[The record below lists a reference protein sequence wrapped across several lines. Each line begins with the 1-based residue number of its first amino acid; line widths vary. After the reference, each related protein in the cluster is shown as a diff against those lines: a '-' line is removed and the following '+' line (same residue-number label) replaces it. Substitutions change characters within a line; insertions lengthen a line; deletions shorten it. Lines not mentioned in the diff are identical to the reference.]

1 MPALGVFFLAVLEE
15 VAEREVHLFLRE
27 LAVGVLLSPAVSV
40 GTAAARTVVAARLVV
55 LLETLARL
63 LVARGALRGLLVSGA
78 EISRVE
84 DTIRR
89 ICNAYGIRQSH
100 IFSIASCIIVTLET
114 KERKWITQTR
124 RILSYGTDM
133 WKLDRLNDLSRRI
146 CAMQPSFAVI
156 DQEYEKILKGPTYSP
171 AVQCGIY
178 AMTAGAFA
186 IFFGGNLW
194 DGFASLFVGALI
206 RVTLYALSA
215 IKLKAIFSNILCSL
229 ISGMACILVCYLGIG
244 QHVEMIMIGNIM
256 LLIPGVLMTNSFR
269 DFISGDMISGLLHFS
284 EAMITAVCV
293 AAGFILSKILLGGM
307 L

>member
-1 MPALGVFFLAVLEE
+1 MEKVEKVQINQKTRGPAQAECAMTGEE
-15 VAEREVHLFLRE
+15 VLTCAINIGEQ
-27 LAVGVLLSPAVSV
+27 LLM
-40 GTAAARTVVAARLVV
+40 
-55 LLETLARL
+55 
-63 LVARGALRGLLVSGA
+63 SGA

-89 ICNAYGIRQSH
+89 ICDAYGILQSH

-114 KERKWITQTR
+114 QDREWITQTR

-146 CAMQPSFAVI
+146 CATRPSFDVI

-171 AVQCGIY
+171 AMQCAVY

-194 DGFASLFVGALI
+194 DGIASMFVGVLI
-206 RVTLYALSA
+206 RVTLYVFA
-215 IKLKAIFSNILCSL
+215 KVHMKAIFSNILCSL
-229 ISGMACILVCYLGIG
+229 ISGMACILMCRVGPG

-293 AAGFILSKILLGGM
+293 AVGFIFSKMLLGGM

>member
-1 MPALGVFFLAVLEE
+1 MPTG
-15 VAEREVHLFLRE
+15 
-27 LAVGVLLSPAVSV
+27 
-40 GTAAARTVVAARLVV
+40 
-55 LLETLARL
+55 
-63 LVARGALRGLLVSGA
+63 SGRA
-78 EISRVE
+78 IF
-84 DTIRR
+84 
-89 ICNAYGIRQSH
+89 
-100 IFSIASCIIVTLET
+100 FSIASCIIVTLET

-146 CAMQPSFAVI
+146 CATQPSFAVI

-244 QHVEMIMIGNIM
+244 QHVEMIMIGEYHAPD
-256 LLIPGVLMTNSFR
+256 PGSPDDRTHSG
-269 DFISGDMISGLLHFS
+269 DFISRGHDQRTSAFS
-284 EAMITAVCV
+284 EAMITAVWCGSRV
-293 AAGFILSKILLGGM
+293 YSF
-307 L
+307 

>member
-1 MPALGVFFLAVLEE
+1 MEKVKKVQTDQKTGTQAADPMTGEE
-15 VAEREVHLFLRE
+15 VLTCAINIGEQ
-27 LAVGVLLSPAVSV
+27 
-40 GTAAARTVVAARLVV
+40 
-55 LLETLARL
+55 
-63 LVARGALRGLLVSGA
+63 LLVSGA

-84 DTIRR
+84 DTIQR

-114 KERKWITQTR
+114 KERQWITQTR

-146 CAMQPSFAVI
+146 CATQPSFEVI
-156 DQEYEKILKGPTYSP
+156 DREYEKILKGPTYSP
-171 AVQCGIY
+171 AVQCAVY
-178 AMTAGAFA
+178 AMTAGASA
-186 IFFGGNLW
+186 VFFGGNLW

-206 RVTLYALSA
+206 RVTLYAFAA
-215 IKLKAIFSNILCSL
+215 IHMKAIFSNILCSL
-229 ISGMACILVCYLGIG
+229 ISGIACILVCYIGLGR
-244 QHVEMIMIGNIM
+244 HVEMIMIGNIM

-293 AAGFILSKILLGGM
+293 AVGFIMSKMLLGGM

>member
-1 MPALGVFFLAVLEE
+1 MTSEE
-15 VAEREVHLFLRE
+15 VLTCAINIGEQ
-27 LAVGVLLSPAVSV
+27 
-40 GTAAARTVVAARLVV
+40 
-55 LLETLARL
+55 
-63 LVARGALRGLLVSGA
+63 LLVSGA

-146 CAMQPSFAVI
+146 CATQPSFAVI
-156 DQEYEKILKGPTYSP
+156 DQQYEKILKGPTYSP

-178 AMTAGAFA
+178 AMTAGA
-186 IFFGGNLW
+186 
-194 DGFASLFVGALI
+194 FVGALI

>member
-1 MPALGVFFLAVLEE
+1 MTSEE
-15 VAEREVHLFLRE
+15 VLTCAINIGEQ
-27 LAVGVLLSPAVSV
+27 
-40 GTAAARTVVAARLVV
+40 
-55 LLETLARL
+55 
-63 LVARGALRGLLVSGA
+63 LLVSGA

-146 CAMQPSFAVI
+146 CATQPSFEVI
-156 DQEYEKILKGPTYSP
+156 DREYEKILKGPTYSP

-256 LLIPGVLMTNSFR
+256 LLIPGGSLYYAMDAALRR
-269 DFISGDMISGLLHFS
+269 DMPQFIVKGQAAIGLAIAL
-284 EAMITAVCV
+284 
-293 AAGFILSKILLGGM
+293 AAGIMVVTSLRRPIEALVHIVAKKKY
-307 L
+307 

>member
-1 MPALGVFFLAVLEE
+1 MTTEKNEEMTSEE
-15 VAEREVHLFLRE
+15 VLTCAINIGEQ
-27 LAVGVLLSPAVSV
+27 
-40 GTAAARTVVAARLVV
+40 
-55 LLETLARL
+55 
-63 LVARGALRGLLVSGA
+63 LLVSGA

-84 DTIRR
+84 DTIWR

-146 CAMQPSFAVI
+146 CATQPSFEVI
-156 DQEYEKILKGPTYSP
+156 DREYEKILKGPTYSP

-284 EAMITAVCV
+284 EAMITAICV